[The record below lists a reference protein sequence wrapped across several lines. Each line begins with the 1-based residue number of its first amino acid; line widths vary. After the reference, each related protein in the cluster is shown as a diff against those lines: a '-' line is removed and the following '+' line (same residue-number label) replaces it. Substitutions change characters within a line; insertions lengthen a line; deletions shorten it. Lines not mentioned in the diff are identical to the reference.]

1 MKEQSRYLI
10 AVTVGIFVFMTSS
23 KHLRLANACLLLISM
38 AALTGCSSLFGP
50 RDRSALDNI
59 DVNSIKVAGYTVG
72 PNGIDSVQPSSD
84 GSPCVYLEVNHKK
97 RHMERIPMPVEQPMF
112 IGDVIR
118 EAKLVDRVGRI
129 DVVIVRATGPN
140 QPPIRL
146 TVDFDSDGKRVMEG
160 QNYSLR
166 PGDRVVVSKN
176 TESTIDRVVGR
187 FMPFA
192 GRK

>member
-1 MKEQSRYLI
+1 
-10 AVTVGIFVFMTSS
+10 MTSS
-23 KHLRLANACLLLISM
+23 KYLRPATGCLLVICAVAM
-38 AALTGCSSLFGP
+38 TGCSSLMGP
-50 RDRSALDNI
+50 KDRSALDNI
-59 DVNSIKVAGYTVG
+59 DVQSIKAAGYTVG
-72 PNGIDSVQPSSD
+72 ANGIDMTQPSSD

-146 TVDFDSDGKRVMEG
+146 SVDFDSDGKRVMEG

-166 PGDRVVVSKN
+166 PGDRVVVTKN
-176 TESTIDRVVGR
+176 NESSMDRFLGR
-187 FMPFA
+187 YLPFA
-192 GRK
+192 KQQ